1 MFPHDELGISF
12 LNINDI
18 KNCYSKN
25 NLGRLVLYKNLL
37 TADTLVTE
45 AYTERFNLDITEM
58 YHYGEEDF
66 RDYMPN
72 TFESSH
78 EEDPREIEEY
88 NDFLTAINCEY
99 IGSLDCSLDLNDL
112 ASIEG
117 EVSLTDYNIHDLEG
131 VQYCRKITGLNLS
144 NNCISSI
151 YHIQFLEYLE
161 ELFLSNN
168 VISHIEY
175 LRGMHSLQII
185 DLSYNAVEDISPLLH
200 LESLKFV
207 NLEKN
212 PVQNPHLIQKLEANF
227 VVIIQ

>member
-1 MFPHDELGISF
+1 MIFVKAEEIEYIHEKILNELEKEVVMFPHDELGISF

-66 RDYMPN
+66 RDYMP
-72 TFESSH
+72 
-78 EEDPREIEEY
+78 
-88 NDFLTAINCEY
+88 
-99 IGSLDCSLDLNDL
+99 
-112 ASIEG
+112 
-117 EVSLTDYNIHDLEG
+117 
-131 VQYCRKITGLNLS
+131 

-212 PVQNPHLIQKLEANF
+212 PVQNPYLIQKLEANF